1 MGFEACCTP
10 RRDHLDERS
19 NRTMASPPS
28 RNDGPGACASPR
40 RRAPFD
46 HLDSHR
52 NRQERLTRDFYQPA
66 AVTRQLIILVILVLS
81 HACMHHLFAAHISR
95 TTIPTSQIVHHT
107 ERRDTYCLRYLLRV
121 RHGSCLQRH
130 YAPIGDPTR
139 LGSLCITAIPSA
151 KSTEP
156 ILRVRY
162 CKVCT
167 VLMV

>member
-10 RRDHLDERS
+10 PRRDHLDESS

-66 AVTRQLIILVILVLS
+66 AVTRQLIILIILVCPM
-81 HACMHHLFAAHISR
+81 HAY
-95 TTIPTSQIVHHT
+95 VHHFRCSYST
-107 ERRDTYCLRYLLRV
+107 NHNSKVPNCPSHRKTRYTTYLTVQSVPATCFLVRYGLSPVSER
-121 RHGSCLQRH
+121 Q
-130 YAPIGDPTR
+130 YALIGDLTR
-139 LGSLCITAIPSA
+139 LGSLWITTILCT
-151 KSTEP
+151 KSTDLSYP
-156 ILRVRY
+156 Y
-162 CKVCT
+162 
-167 VLMV
+167 